1 MSTYSLFATT
11 PKAMETLLT
20 DELRALGMNNI
31 KATMAGVAFEG
42 DLEDAYRAC
51 LWSRTANRIFLVLS
65 TFIVRSQDD
74 LYKGVQGIN
83 WFEHINPEDTFA
95 VSFSAKNSPAIN
107 NTHFGALKV
116 KDAIVDQMR
125 DKFGVRPS
133 IDTEQP
139 NIRIN
144 IYLQGDQ
151 AQLSLDL
158 SGESLHRR
166 GYRDVSI
173 KAPMKEN
180 LAAAMLLRC
189 GWPAIAKEKG
199 SLIDPMC
206 GSGTLLLEAAMIAAD
221 YAPGLLREYF
231 GFIGWKK
238 HDAACWKRLKI
249 EALQRRKE
257 GIEKLPIIVGF
268 DQNRHTVNTALAHI
282 ANAGLQKKI
291 HVERRDI
298 ADAQPA
304 ESWQPGLLICNPPY
318 GERLGDEEET
328 AELYTTFGNTLKTQ
342 FVGWKAAMI
351 ISNPELG
358 FRLGIRSEKPITFFN
373 GALECKLLR
382 FNIIEKK
389 FFIPKARTQEERIA
403 NVMALSHNNSVP
415 ISEATG
421 PSKTALEAIKKL
433 ESVPE
438 AKPSKHDYVAVDK
451 VITVS
456 EKSAV
461 AEQIK
466 DKPVIEIGAVDFA
479 NRLKKNIKKL
489 SKWAKQ
495 NAVTCYR
502 LYDADL
508 PEYAAAV
515 DLYQSDKT
523 WVIVQEY
530 EPPKTIDQQKA
541 DQRLAGLLA
550 EIPRVLGVDAEQVIL
565 KIRRK
570 QRNTKQYEKH
580 SEQGQFHLVA
590 EGGCKLLVNFEDY
603 LDTGLFL
610 DHRPV
615 RLTIQQQAKDKRF
628 LNLFAYTGSAT
639 VHAAV
644 GGAKSTTTVD
654 MSNTYLQWAKNNLAQ
669 NSVAGAH
676 EFIQADCLDWL
687 AEQAKLVVEA
697 SQSEHSNY
705 DLIFLDPPTFSN
717 SKRMEDAF
725 DIQSDHVQLITQ
737 AMTLLAPHG
746 VLYFSTN
753 FRKFKIDTEALVDFN
768 LEDITLKTIP
778 EDFSRDLKI
787 HYCWKITHVA
797 TR

>member
-1 MSTYSLFATT
+1 MPTYQLFATT
-11 PKAMETLLT
+11 PKAMETILT
-20 DELRALGMNNI
+20 DELKSLGINDI

-42 DLEDAYRAC
+42 DLETAYRAC
-51 LWSRTANRIFLVLS
+51 LWSRTANRILLVLS
-65 TFIVRSQDD
+65 SFTVKSQED
-74 LYKGVQGIN
+74 LYKGVQQIN

-95 VSFSAKNSPAIN
+95 VSFSAKNSEAIN

-125 DKFGVRPS
+125 ETFQKRPS

-144 IYLQGDQ
+144 VYLQGEQ

-166 GYRDVSI
+166 GYRDVNI

-189 GWPAIAKEKG
+189 GWPEMAKQKA

-221 YAPGLLREYF
+221 YAPGLLREYY
-231 GFIGWKK
+231 GFTGWKK
-238 HDAACWKRLKI
+238 HDAECWKKLRM
-249 EALQRRKE
+249 EALQRRKV
-257 GIEKLPIIVGF
+257 GLEKLPIIVGF
-268 DQNRHTVNTALAHI
+268 DQDRHTVNTALQHI
-282 ANAGLQKKI
+282 ANAGLQNKI

-298 ADAQPA
+298 EEAKPAD
-304 ESWQPGLLICNPPY
+304 SWPRGLLICNPPY

-328 AELYTTFGNTLKTQ
+328 AELYVKFGNTLKTR

-358 FRLGIRSEKPITFFN
+358 FRLGIRSQKPITLFN

-382 FNIIEKK
+382 FNIEENN
-389 FFIPKARTQEERIA
+389 FFIPKARNQEERIA
-403 NVMALSHNNSVP
+403 QVMAISKPPQPALSA
-415 ISEATG
+415 IGDSEHDST
-421 PSKTALEAIKKL
+421 
-433 ESVPE
+433 ESE
-438 AKPSKHDYVAVDK
+438 
-451 VITVS
+451 INVS
-456 EKSAV
+456 HHQEESAV
-461 AEQIK
+461 
-466 DKPVIEIGAVDFA
+466 GAIDFA
-479 NRLKKNIKKL
+479 NRLKKNVKKL

-495 NAVTCYR
+495 NQITCYR
-502 LYDADL
+502 VYDADL
-508 PEYAAAV
+508 PDYSAAV
-515 DLYQSDKT
+515 DIYQGEET
-523 WVIVQEY
+523 WVNVQEY
-530 EPPKTIDQQKA
+530 EPPKTIDQHKA

-550 EIPRVLGVDAEQVIL
+550 EIPNVLGVNREQVFL

-570 QRNTKQYEKH
+570 QRSTDQYEKH
-580 SEQGQFHLVA
+580 DNQGRFHVIE

-610 DHRPV
+610 DHRPI
-615 RLTIQQQAKDKRF
+615 RLQLQKEAKDKRF

-654 MSNTYLQWAKNNLAQ
+654 MSNTYLQWAKNNLAL
-669 NSVAGAH
+669 NPNAGEH
-676 EFIQADCLDWL
+676 EFVQADCLQWL
-687 AEQAKLVVEA
+687 ANQA
-697 SQSEHSNY
+697 SQPDSQHY

-717 SKRMEDAF
+717 SKRMDDVF
-725 DIQSDHVQLITQ
+725 DIQIDHVQLIKN
-737 AMTLLAPHG
+737 AVSLLTPEG

-753 FRKFKIDTEALVDFN
+753 FRRFKIDNEALSEYDVH
-768 LEDITLKTIP
+768 DITAKTIP
-778 EDFSRDLKI
+778 EDFSRNPKI
-787 HYCWKITHVA
+787 HYCWKIKHGA
-797 TR
+797 SN